1 MVWRSQ
7 VISHMIQ
14 ASALRDADGAR
25 KCQVFLEQK
34 KLGIRLFQ
42 QETGPLLEEKLLSSK
57 LSVVAYSPPITTTVS
72 VVV

>member
-14 ASALRDADGAR
+14 ASALRDADGSR
-25 KCQVFLEQK
+25 KFLEQK